1 MFKVAKK
8 FFDRV
13 SSKLKIYQSITASH
27 RTRDV
32 SEADTVTVVK
42 DILSDIFGF
51 DKYTEL
57 TSEQQIKG
65 TFCDLAI
72 KIDSKVIFLIE
83 VKAAALELNDRH
95 LQQAINYGANQG
107 IEWVALTNS
116 IEWRLYKIKFG
127 KPIEHELVTA
137 FSIATINPKN
147 EDDLKKMF
155 LLAREGFSLDAIGTF
170 HATAQILNK
179 YTVSQLLLAEPVLSM
194 LRRELRKLFP
204 DIKIELEAIGDL
216 LVNEI
221 LKREVIE
228 GDKVKDA
235 QVRLKKASQKMARIA
250 LKKQSSAADKPND
263 NEALALGEDEV

>member
-1 MFKVAKK
+1 MFKISKK
-8 FFDRV
+8 FVDRV
-13 SSKLKIYQSITASH
+13 NSKLKNYQAITSSQ
-27 RTRDV
+27 RIRDV

-42 DILSDIFGF
+42 DILSEIFGF

-57 TSEQQIKG
+57 TSEQKIKG

-72 KIDSKVIFLIE
+72 KIEGKVIFLIE
-83 VKAAALELNDRH
+83 VKASALELNNRH

-116 IEWRLYKIKFG
+116 IEWRLYKIKFD
-127 KPIEHELVTA
+127 KPIEHELVTS
-137 FSIATINPKN
+137 FSISTINPKN

-179 YTVSQLLLAEPVLSM
+179 YTISQLLLTEPILST

-204 DIKIELEAIGDL
+204 DTKIELDAIADL
-216 LVNEI
+216 LLNEI

-228 GDKVKDA
+228 GEKVKDA
-235 QVRLKKASQKMARIA
+235 QLRLKKAFQKMTRIA
-250 LKKQSSAADKPND
+250 LKKQSSVS
-263 NEALALGEDEV
+263 DESIDTKS